1 MNETEIRQRREDF
14 ALATYQHL
22 LNTYPAKTWG
32 GGGGGGGGAADA
44 LILELD
50 KPQ

>member
-1 MNETEIRQRREDF
+1 MNETETRQRREDF
-14 ALATYQHL
+14 ALATFQTML
-22 LNTYPAKTWG
+22 AANPTKTWAVVAAQAVR
-32 GGGGGGGGAADA
+32 AADA

>member
-1 MNETEIRQRREDF
+1 MNETEIRQRRDDF
-14 ALATYQHL
+14 ALAAFERL
-22 LNTYPAKTWG
+22 LVVYPTKTWAVLAG
-32 GGGGGGGGAADA
+32 MAVRAADA

>member
-14 ALATYQHL
+14 ALATFQTML
-22 LNTYPAKTWG
+22 AANPSKTWQMLAYNAVR
-32 GGGGGGGGAADA
+32 AADA

-50 KPQ
+50 KSQ

>member
-14 ALATYQHL
+14 ALATFQTML
-22 LNTYPAKTWG
+22 ASSPGKTWQLLAYQAVR
-32 GGGGGGGGAADA
+32 AADA